1 MKKIILFK
9 VTSLKLGGIERI
21 AIDVLKNID
30 YSNKKIFLLIDKYDE
45 NFLGKELSKYNLEII
60 YLKSREDEKRM
71 RYVKFRKKNIF
82 LSWHIIF

>member
-45 NFLGKELSKYNLEII
+45 NFLGKELSKYNIRNNLP
-60 YLKSREDEKRM
+60 
-71 RYVKFRKKNIF
+71 KK
-82 LSWHIIF
+82 